1 MSLLVRA
8 MTSDDDVE
16 IMESLHFVRNSSRM
30 GLVHESIN
38 VDRLTEYT
46 RKLHHVRLTV
56 HRADFDC
63 TGSWFAWANSVFAQT
78 ILDLV
83 SRKPHLLFKDT
94 TSYVV
99 EEAFVT

>member
-30 GLVHESIN
+30 GLVHESMN

-46 RKLHHVRLTV
+46 RKLHHVRVTV
-56 HRADFDC
+56 HRADLIVQ
-63 TGSWFAWANSVFAQT
+63 GAGLLGP
-78 ILDLV
+78 ILSLHRQ
-83 SRKPHLLFKDT
+83 S
-94 TSYVV
+94 
-99 EEAFVT
+99 